1 MPETGWRIK
10 NKGKKQKLNV
20 NILLAGS
27 QYKLENGDKID
38 WHKIYKDKEDIMS
51 LSRFDWLL
59 RLMVDQPSNNLP
71 DLGLQWICDWIQI
84 NQEEKKGI
92 IWESYSVSERIVN
105 WLLFFCASKNS
116 LSLDSLT
123 INIIGT
129 ALEEHISHLVFNL
142 EYRGKKTNNH
152 IINNAR
158 ALYIGGRLLN
168 ISYAEDIGRSIIKN
182 ETDSLLPDGVLN
194 EGSIHYQFLVTRS
207 YLEIYWVACET
218 NDIKLIVWLK
228 KRIKKMISVCNHFLL
243 KVNGSLEIPFIG
255 DISPDYPPDWFYG
268 YPFNGLEDNDR
279 QNLSQWSRLWGNFDK
294 FEKWISNIEKPVRD
308 DHVGYLKKNQWIIF

>member
-1 MPETGWRIK
+1 
-10 NKGKKQKLNV
+10 
-20 NILLAGS
+20 
-27 QYKLENGDKID
+27 
-38 WHKIYKDKEDIMS
+38 
-51 LSRFDWLL
+51 
-59 RLMVDQPSNNLP
+59 
-71 DLGLQWICDWIQI
+71 
-84 NQEEKKGI
+84 
-92 IWESYSVSERIVN
+92 SERIVN

-129 ALEEHISHLVFNL
+129 AIEEHISHLVFNL

-308 DHVGYLKKNQWIIF
+308 DHVGYLKKNQWIILSNEHCKLFSTLRAGNIKSHIHQDEGSFCFYFNGNPVIIDPGLNSYFWSDPVAQFQTKVGSHSTISINGVGLYPSKLSKMHSAGLP